1 MWKRTLLA
9 GLLAVVAATLA
20 AGESYDVVLAGGRV
34 MDPAS
39 NLDAT
44 RDVGLRGGRIAAVS
58 ATPLSGR
65 VRVDVRGLVVAPGFI
80 DLHQHGFQPGDLE
93 FKVRDGVTT
102 ACELEIGAFPV
113 NAWYQQLTDRSPVN
127 YGVAVSHPGVRL
139 KTFRPLLNA
148 PLDLRVVSYTAALGK
163 AGERELAEM
172 ERLLRAGLDEGA
184 LGIGF
189 GIVYTP
195 AADRVEVERMFRV
208 AAGGGV
214 PAFVHVRGN
223 GVGAIEEC
231 LGLAE
236 RAACALHVVHI
247 GSSASRATAEALAAV
262 DARRARGLDV
272 TTEVYPYTAG
282 STRLDSGVYDPG
294 WQERLGISYGD
305 LLWPATGER
314 LTAES
319 FARYRQTGGWV
330 VSFTM
335 KENDVSRA
343 LVHPGVMIASDGIPF
358 ENGAG
363 HPRGAGTFARVLG
376 HYSRERGELPLMEA
390 LRKMTLLPAERLA
403 HVAAMR
409 RKGRIAEGMDADI
422 TIFDPATVLDRATY
436 TQLAPSAGIVHVLVN
451 GTFVLRDGER
461 VTGAMPGQ
469 PIRRR

>member
-1 MWKRTLLA
+1 MWMRILRA
-9 GLLAVVAATLA
+9 GLGAALAATLA
-20 AGESYDVVLAGGRV
+20 AAEPYDVVLAGGRV

-39 NLDAT
+39 GLDAT

-58 ATPLSGR
+58 ATPLAGR
-65 VRVDVRGLVVAPGFI
+65 VRVEVGGLVVAPGFI
-80 DLHQHGFQPGDLE
+80 DLHQHGFQAGDLE

-102 ACELEIGAFPV
+102 ACELEIGVFPV
-113 NAWYQQLTDRSPVN
+113 DAWYQQLAGRSPVN
-127 YGVAVSHPGVRL
+127 YGVAVSHPGARL
-139 KTFRPLLNA
+139 KTFRPQFNA
-148 PLDLRVVSYTAALGK
+148 PLDLRLVSFTAALGK

-172 ERLLRAGLDEGA
+172 ERLLRAGLDEGG
-184 LGIGF
+184 LGVGF

-195 AADRVEVERMFRV
+195 AADRAEVERMFRV
-208 AAGGGV
+208 AAERGV
-214 PAFVHVRGN
+214 PAFVHVRSN
-223 GVGAIEEC
+223 GVGPIEEC
-231 LGLAE
+231 LAAAE

-247 GSSASRATAEALAAV
+247 GSSASRATAEALAAI

-282 STRLDSGVYDPG
+282 STRLDSAVFDPG
-294 WQERLGISYGD
+294 WQERLGIAYGD

-319 FARYRQTGGWV
+319 FARYRTAGGWV

-335 KENDVSRA
+335 KESDVSRA
-343 LVHPGVMIASDGIPF
+343 LVHPGVLIASDGIPF
-358 ENGAG
+358 ENGVG

-409 RKGRIAEGMDADI
+409 RKGRIAEGMDADL
-422 TIFDPATVLDRATY
+422 TIFDPATVIDRATY

-451 GTFVLRDGER
+451 GAFVLRDGER
-461 VTGAMPGQ
+461 VAGAMPGQ
-469 PIRRR
+469 PIRRP